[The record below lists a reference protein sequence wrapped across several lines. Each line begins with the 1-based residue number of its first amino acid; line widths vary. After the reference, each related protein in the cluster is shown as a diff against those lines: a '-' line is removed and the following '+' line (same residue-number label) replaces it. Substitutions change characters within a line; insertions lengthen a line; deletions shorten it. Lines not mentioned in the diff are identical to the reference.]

1 MAGLALRKRERAS
14 EGERNST
21 VNKQRRNE
29 NLEFLHSKENE
40 KKKKTRI
47 MKRKKTSFFL
57 QSLLAIIPPATTR
70 HSPVT

>member
-40 KKKKTRI
+40 KKKKPE
-47 MKRKKTSFFL
+47 L
-57 QSLLAIIPPATTR
+57 
-70 HSPVT
+70 